1 MVRHNYGVSS
11 MKISKQVPKENT
23 TPVVFRV
30 WNACPCDII
39 ALFPALAADNQGY
52 YCESY
57 QHVGQHGPADY
68 KGCIKTTRPATKK
81 EAAPLLAELRRIGYG
96 DLQVVER
103 ATPAMAI
110 RRSWGNLVI

>member
-39 ALFPALAADNQGY
+39 ALFPVL
-52 YCESY
+52 
-57 QHVGQHGPADY
+57 
-68 KGCIKTTRPATKK
+68 CILVPFCLIKHFSLYSSFVLPVI
-81 EAAPLLAELRRIGYG
+81 ELMGSLRHSLI
-96 DLQVVER
+96 
-103 ATPAMAI
+103 
-110 RRSWGNLVI
+110 S